1 MTAWTDFVSKIHK
14 EGQVKDP
21 NYSFK
26 QAMQDASAR
35 KGEMNGSSSSS
46 SSIKS
51 TKTNTSKKS
60 KKGGKKASKKR
71 KSVTRRKRRSVKKH

>member
-1 MTAWTDFVSKIHK
+1 MTAWTDFVGKIHK
-14 EGQVKDP
+14 EGQIKDP

-46 SSIKS
+46 SVSSKK
-51 TKTNTSKKS
+51 TKRTKTSKKS
-60 KKGGKKASKKR
+60 KKGGKKG
-71 KSVTRRKRRSVKKH
+71 KSGTRRKRRSGKKH

>member
-14 EGQVKDP
+14 EGQTKDP

-46 SSIKS
+46 SVSSKKS
-51 TKTNTSKKS
+51 KRTKTSKKS
-60 KKGGKKASKKR
+60 KKGGKKG
-71 KSVTRRKRRSVKKH
+71 KSGTRRKRRSGKKH

>member
-14 EGQVKDP
+14 EGQTKNP

-26 QAMQDASAR
+26 QAMQDASKR

-46 SSIKS
+46 SKKS
-51 TKTNTSKKS
+51 TRTKTSKKS
-60 KKGGKKASKKR
+60 KKGGKKG
-71 KSVTRRKRRSVKKH
+71 KSGTRRKRRSVKKH